1 MTRKRTKVRGLPA
14 TSPTP
19 AKEAE
24 RPKLSNDV
32 VKNLAAPESGAL
44 TVWDADIT
52 GFGVRVYAGG
62 ARSFFINYRADGR
75 ERRHTIGPFP
85 RWSASAAR
93 ERAKELRKLIDAGHD
108 PAGEKRDRREAP
120 TVQEL
125 IDRYI
130 AEHLP
135 TKTEGEVRKN
145 DEKRMLAEIGSRLG
159 KHTKVTDVH
168 DGDVKKMHQDIT
180 ATGRPV
186 RANRILAV
194 ASKMFS
200 LSLTSM
206 AGENRPWRDAA
217 MGNPCK
223 GVPRNREEA
232 KERFFGQ
239 AELAAISDAL
249 AAYPGQTSADC
260 IRLIM
265 LTGCRPGEAMLA
277 AWAQFDAEPSYWVK
291 PSAHT
296 KQRRPHKTPLSP
308 AAIELVDRLRKARA
322 DGATWIFPSHLPGEA
337 IAALWHVWHFVR
349 DHAGLGADARIYDLR
364 HTFAS
369 VGAGGGLSLPIIGRL
384 LGHTQSRTT
393 QRYAHLGDD
402 PLREAA
408 DKIGAVIAGA
418 GKASANVVALPKG
431 QRS

>member
-1 MTRKRTKVRGLPA
+1 M
-14 TSPTP
+14 
-19 AKEAE
+19 
-24 RPKLSNDV
+24 
-32 VKNLAAPESGAL
+32 
-44 TVWDADIT
+44 
-52 GFGVRVYAGG
+52 
-62 ARSFFINYRADGR
+62 
-75 ERRHTIGPFP
+75 
-85 RWSASAAR
+85 WSASAAR

-108 PAGEKRDRREAP
+108 PAGEKCERREAP
-120 TVQEL
+120 TIQDL

-130 AEHLP
+130 VEHLP
-135 TKTEGEVRKN
+135 TKTEGPVRQS
-145 DEKRMLAEIGSRLG
+145 DEKRMLAEIGKQLG
-159 KHTKVTDVH
+159 RHTKVTAIH
-168 DGDVKKMHQDIT
+168 DGDIKKMHMDFT
-180 ATGRPV
+180 ASGRPV

-232 KERFFGQ
+232 KERFFNQ
-239 AELAAISDAL
+239 TELAAISDAL

-277 AWAQFDAEPSYWVK
+277 AWNQFHAEPGYWIK

-296 KQRRPHKTPLSP
+296 KQRKAHKLPLSP

-322 DGATWIFPSHLPGEA
+322 EGSTWMFPSHIAGEP
-337 IAALWHVWHFVR
+337 IKALWHVWHFVR
-349 DHAGLGADARIYDLR
+349 DRAGLGADARVYDLR

-384 LGHTQSRTT
+384 LGHTQVRTT

-418 GKASANVVALPKG
+418 GKAGAKVLAIKGRSAT
-431 QRS
+431 